1 MAKTSIY
8 EIITDRILAQ
18 LKAGVIPWHKPWT
31 GGQDGAY
38 NYVTGRAYSVLNQML
53 LSHADAYLSWKQIQD
68 LGGKVKKGAKS
79 EIVTFWKV
87 YPIEEEDNNG
97 NKVKK
102 NIPLLRYYTVFWI
115 GDVEGIE
122 RKEVKRVTLDPVQ
135 EAENIVNKYMTSA
148 NHPALE
154 RDTTSNRAYYSPTSD
169 KVVCPTIEQFKE
181 ISEYYSTLFHEL
193 THSTGHVT
201 RLNRLTA
208 TAHFGN
214 EEYSKEELVAEIGA
228 ATLVNMAGIETNK
241 SFNNSAAYIEGW
253 SRALKDNVKM
263 IVEASS
269 KAAKA
274 VDYILGT
281 DKKENDDDTNT
292 TATGDTTP
300 EAETKKT
307 GRKANE
313 QKAFDKVEKDSCK
326 IHEFTSLTLAGT
338 YNGTSYAC
346 DKYQVIR
353 TTAATSQF
361 TMDKMNADK
370 YEKMLNNKDFNKA
383 CTLTITAKELKE
395 GIKATKNGKR
405 RATVLYTTHDGHT
418 FNANFL
424 YNALLATGATE
435 YKYISKSGKHSPALF
450 VSDTTTY
457 MLLPCKMQKEVSE
470 GFTLFE

>member
-18 LKAGVIPWHKPWT
+18 LKAGVVPWHKPWT
-31 GGQDGAY
+31 DGQDGAY

-53 LSHADAYLSWKQIQD
+53 LSHADAYLSWKQMQE

-115 GDVEGIE
+115 GDTEGIE
-122 RKEVKRVTLDPVQ
+122 RKEIKRVTLDPVQ

-193 THSTGHVT
+193 THSTGHTT

-274 VDYILGT
+274 VDYILG
-281 DKKENDDDTNT
+281 DDNKENGDNT
-292 TATGDTTP
+292 TDGASKAP
-300 EAETKKT
+300 EVEAKNDKPAKKT
-307 GRKANE
+307 DAAKVYDKLEKSITKNGVNNIGNCAGECNGTTYVCDGHYLMVTTEKVTNNALEPSYIRTFDRLMEETNKALT
-313 QKAFDKVEKDSCK
+313 KTGSVG
-326 IHEFTSLTLAGT
+326 LTL
-338 YNGTSYAC
+338 
-346 DKYQVIR
+346 
-353 TTAATSQF
+353 
-361 TMDKMNADK
+361 
-370 YEKMLNNKDFNKA
+370 
-383 CTLTITAKELKE
+383 KELKE
-395 GIKATKNGKR
+395 GIKTAKNGKR
-405 RATVLYTTHDGHT
+405 TAKVMYTLNT
-418 FNANFL
+418 NFL
-424 YNALLATGATE
+424 QNAMQATGTTE
-435 YKYISKSGKHSPALF
+435 YRYNPEKPGKSPIIFENDNTTFLVLPIKPATAVKVGF
-450 VSDTTTY
+450 VT
-457 MLLPCKMQKEVSE
+457 V
-470 GFTLFE
+470 